1 MNKGK
6 TKILI
11 ADAEEQNRALLS
23 DMLKEKYEIV
33 EADNGIQAL
42 RQIQD
47 TSSELAAVLLGIA
60 MPKMDGFE
68 VLNTLRETGA
78 YPNLPIIA
86 LSSPIAD
93 RFSEYAY
100 EAGVC
105 DFLYTPFQKEEVLQ
119 IIDEAVAIA
128 C

>member
-1 MNKGK
+1 MNKSR

-11 ADAEEQNRALLS
+11 ADAEKQNRTLLG
-23 DMLKEKYEIV
+23 DMLKEDYEIL

-47 TSSELAAVLLGIA
+47 TSSDLAAVLLGIV

-68 VLNTLRETGA
+68 VLNALQEMEG
-78 YPNLPIIA
+78 YQKLPVIA

-93 RFSEYAY
+93 RFSGYAY

-105 DFLYTPFQKEEVLQ
+105 RFLHTPFQKEQVLQ
-119 IIDEAVAIA
+119 TIAEAVALA
-128 C
+128 G